1 MKNKKQVSRV
11 VKPTKA
17 VRVSKV
23 SKVAKKQVAQLTK
36 EIKSINEFNKVFR
49 TFAQITIK
57 KDLEIQQSFKF
68 VYKALELFA
77 DRLAKVEQTQNTII
91 KAIKR

>member
-1 MKNKKQVSRV
+1 MKNKKQVSKVSRV

-17 VRVSKV
+17 TKV
-23 SKVAKKQVAQLTK
+23 SKHQVDKLTK
-36 EIKSINEFNKVFR
+36 EIKTINDFNKVIR

-68 VYKALELFA
+68 VYKTLELFA
-77 DRLAKVEQTQNTII
+77 DRIAKIEQIQNTII
-91 KAIKR
+91 KAIKGR